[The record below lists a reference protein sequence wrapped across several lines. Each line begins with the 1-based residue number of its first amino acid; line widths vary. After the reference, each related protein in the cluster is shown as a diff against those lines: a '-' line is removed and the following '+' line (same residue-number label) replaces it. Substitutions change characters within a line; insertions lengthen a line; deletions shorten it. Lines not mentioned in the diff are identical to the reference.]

1 MPYTVSRFGCSYNRE
16 YMHDLCYVTAIE
28 NKNNPQENVKKNK
41 IVYRKKQI
49 IHVIIMIKFTI
60 PYSFKVQHDYLR

>member
-1 MPYTVSRFGCSYNRE
+1 
-16 YMHDLCYVTAIE
+16 MHDLCYVTAIE

-49 IHVIIMIKFTI
+49 IHVIIMIKFII